1 MGLFKNVR
9 PANAMEKMANY
20 DWSNFDTNIAK
31 NMALANEMN
40 TTLDNTLTEDIDIN
54 SLQDPFQPFNTY
66 DRGFQT
72 GLDEQA
78 AAEELQ
84 ANQLN
89 QNYGQFFRNR
99 PVNERNFMS
108 PINEGIGS
116 FKTNVGQKIGQGWD
130 FAKQLPGMAIGAL
143 SRIPGI
149 GLGIGALRALAR
161 PDSPYQTFQKQTF
174 ADMGWQGDPNKDP
187 WGKNIRSWK
196 DTYDVR
202 DQWGDLMGTKIGEK
216 YGYADAFADGVLDDA
231 ELAKM
236 QELGLKGWQLNRAI
250 GLSTA
255 AKKAQDWKDKKA
267 AEKILTNKMKNIDIG
282 GGKTTTY
289 TPPTKQ
295 GTTGSWTPG
304 GTYTG
309 GGAGWSPAG
318 KSPSSSGYSRGSYG
332 GRGHHWAKG
341 GRVGYANGGLASLF
355 TRRG

>member
-89 QNYGQFFRNR
+89 PNYGQFFRNR

-130 FAKQLPGMAIGAL
+130 FAQQLPGMAMSAL
-143 SRIPGI
+143 SGIPGI
-149 GLGIGALRALAR
+149 GALMGMLPKTSPEQKAMMELYNSEDYQNVLNQIPGMANYNPVYGMGSGYGLTNAINKRLATLAKTRKRQGDDFSDTLRKREEDLKNLLAQEASKDFARTGALGRR
-161 PDSPYQTFQKQTF
+161 P
-174 ADMGWQGDPNKDP
+174 
-187 WGKNIRSWK
+187 
-196 DTYDVR
+196 
-202 DQWGDLMGTKIGEK
+202 
-216 YGYADAFADGVLDDA
+216 
-231 ELAKM
+231 
-236 QELGLKGWQLNRAI
+236 
-250 GLSTA
+250 
-255 AKKAQDWKDKKA
+255 
-267 AEKILTNKMKNIDIG
+267 
-282 GGKTTTY
+282 
-289 TPPTKQ
+289 
-295 GTTGSWTPG
+295 GTTGGAYSG
-304 GTYTG
+304 EHRDSQSRGQASAGNTG
-309 GGAGWSPAG
+309 G
-318 KSPSSSGYSRGSYG
+318 YSYDRG
-332 GRGHHWAKG
+332 GRQ
-341 GRVGYANGGLASLF
+341 GYGYGLRNGGLATLF